1 MACSNCN
8 TPSCGCSGTYVVSQT
23 CPPACS
29 EVFNSSCIVYTG
41 VDISCLNDVTGISQT
56 VISRNDYL
64 DSALT
69 KIVNFFCGRVNE
81 ALTSTIVNN
90 YKCSLSFCNTICKW
104 CCNYIYCRL
113 RCIIFT
119 YSFSC
124 YRWS

>member
-41 VDISCLNDVTGISQT
+41 VDLTCENTLTGLTST

-69 KIVNFFCGRVNE
+69 
-81 ALTSTIVNN
+81 
-90 YKCSLSFCNTICKW
+90 
-104 CCNYIYCRL
+104 
-113 RCIIFT
+113 
-119 YSFSC
+119 
-124 YRWS
+124 